1 MTAWGS
7 SVSRILLI
15 IPYFGSWPFWL
26 DFFLL
31 SCRHNSTVNWL
42 IIGDSPAPDNAPD
55 NVEFRQIAYADYLA
69 FVRSRLGIPFAPA
82 RPYKLCDLKPMYGY
96 LHEDELA
103 GYDFWGFCD
112 LDVVFGDL
120 RSFLTPEVLRHDVI
134 ATHDTRIS
142 GHFALLRNTPQL
154 REAFRRIPGWQ
165 DKVCDQKSQR
175 LDEAAFSKLFL
186 RYKRWPQG
194 LRKWLPGA
202 NPLGVSTLFREQFST
217 PDCRIDWVDGSRD
230 FPTQWYWRDGV
241 LSNDRSERSFMY
253 FHFLYWKQN
262 HWKREYK
269 TEGGHLARGEAQ
281 CFVPAPDC
289 RFFRITREGFHAA

>member
-1 MTAWGS
+1 M
-7 SVSRILLI
+7 LLI

-31 SCRHNSTVNWL
+31 SCRRNPTVNWL
-42 IIGDSPAPDNAPD
+42 IIGDSPAPADAPA
-55 NVEFRQIAYADYLA
+55 NVEFRQVAYADYLA
-69 FVRSRLGIPFAPA
+69 FVSARLGIPFDPV

-96 LHEDELA
+96 LHEEDLS

-142 GHFALLRNTPQL
+142 GHFSLLRNTPVL
-154 REAFRRIPGWQ
+154 REAFRRIPDWAA
-165 DKVCDQKSQR
+165 KVCEQKSQR

-202 NPLGVSTLFREQFST
+202 NPLVFRPCSASSSPRRT
-217 PDCRIDWVDGSRD
+217 AGS
-230 FPTQWYWRDGV
+230 PGWMAAAT
-241 LSNDRSERSFMY
+241 S
-253 FHFLYWKQN
+253 
-262 HWKREYK
+262 
-269 TEGGHLARGEAQ
+269 
-281 CFVPAPDC
+281 PASGTGATVC
-289 RFFRITREGFHAA
+289 

>member
-1 MTAWGS
+1 M
-7 SVSRILLI
+7 SRMLLI

-31 SCRHNSTVNWL
+31 SCRRNPTVNWL
-42 IIGDSPAPDNAPD
+42 IIGDSPAPADAPA
-55 NVEFRQIAYADYLA
+55 NVEFRQVAYADYLA
-69 FVRSRLGIPFAPA
+69 FVSARLGIPFDPV

-96 LHEDELA
+96 LHEEDLS

-142 GHFALLRNTPQL
+142 GHFSLLRNTPVL
-154 REAFRRIPGWQ
+154 REAFRRIPDWAA
-165 DKVCDQKSQR
+165 KVCEQKSQR

-217 PDCRIDWVDGSRD
+217 PDCRIAWVDGSRD
-230 FPTQWYWRDGV
+230 FPSEWYWRDGV

-281 CFVPAPDC
+281 CFVPGPDC
-289 RFFRITREGFHAA
+289 RFFRVTREGFHAD